1 MVLCGSAERSKVGTS
16 RKGRYVDRLSQAA
29 ATLRSSLRSATRTRQ
44 SGFCVWP
51 VRPLI
56 AADHRRWPA
65 VLLQPWPSC
74 LPIEVPRVELAV
86 LRLHPSD
93 PGLTYSPGFDLLQP
107 ACGAPEHAPPHP

>member
-74 LPIEVPRVELAV
+74 LPIEGPRAELAG
-86 LRLHPSD
+86 LRLHASD
-93 PGLTYSPGFDLLQP
+93 AGLTYRPGFDRERP
-107 ACGAPEHAPPHP
+107 TAGGHEDW